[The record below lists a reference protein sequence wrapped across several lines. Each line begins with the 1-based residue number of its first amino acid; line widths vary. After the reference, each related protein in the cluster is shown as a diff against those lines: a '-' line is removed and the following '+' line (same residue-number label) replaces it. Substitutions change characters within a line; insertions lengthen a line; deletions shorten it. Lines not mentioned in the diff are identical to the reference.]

1 MTIRNLKSF
10 ADPVTF
16 AEAFWAIPKASVLPF
31 VYTARGMERIAVRAA
46 DPAADAAD
54 LIVDLI
60 SDSISAIRKARMY
73 ARLGS
78 TALSWNIA
86 NQMNEAY
93 GCDISPE
100 DFEDE
105 KKMEEIFRK
114 AYTPTEDQLALRK
127 KKKEMEI
134 LKEKTEVVKE
144 AVSVAREM
152 ATVQKDYEDFIKDN
166 PEFEDLFK

>member
-46 DPAADAAD
+46 DPAADAA
-54 LIVDLI
+54 DLI

-152 ATVQKDYEDFIKDN
+152 ATVQKDYDDFIKDH
-166 PEFEDLFK
+166 PGFADLFE